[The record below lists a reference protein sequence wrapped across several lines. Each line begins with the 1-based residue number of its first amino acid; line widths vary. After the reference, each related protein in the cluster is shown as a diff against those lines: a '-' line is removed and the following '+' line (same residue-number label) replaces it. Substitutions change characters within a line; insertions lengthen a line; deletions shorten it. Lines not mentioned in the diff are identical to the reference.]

1 MEVLVIKKFLA
12 LLVALSL
19 LTPILVVPAK
29 AGADLDGAK
38 TVEVTTSFKPTI
50 GSPVQPKGNLNE
62 KGISK
67 NSTITT
73 KPELKEEKTY
83 YSDTIQVLVT
93 ERIRNRIDEKLLDFE
108 EEIKMLAQ
116 VVYNE
121 ARGIKG
127 MHHKA
132 GPIWCILNR
141 VNHEDFD
148 DNISDVITYPGAFA
162 WNSNT
167 RIEEQFVEL
176 AKDVLTRWLLEQEG
190 YTEVGR
196 VLPSDYL
203 YFHGADGVNKYKKT
217 NNSKIYWDWLL
228 ESPYTD

>member
-1 MEVLVIKKFLA
+1 LEVLVIKKFLT

-19 LTPILVVPAK
+19 LTSILVVPAK
-29 AGADLDGAK
+29 AGADLDRTK
-38 TVEVTTSFKPTI
+38 TTEVTTSFKPTI
-50 GSPVQPKGNLNE
+50 GSSIQPKGNLNE

-127 MHHKA
+127 THHKA
-132 GPIWCILNR
+132 GPIWCVLNR
-141 VNHEDFD
+141 VD
-148 DNISDVITYPGAFA
+148 DERFSETISEVITYPNAFA
-162 WNSNT
+162 WYANT
-167 RIEEQFVEL
+167 KVEQEFVDL
-176 AKDVLTRWLLEQEG
+176 ATDVVTRWLLEKEG
-190 YTEVGR
+190 CTEVGR
-196 VLPSDYL
+196 VLPQDYL
-203 YFHGADGVNKYKKT
+203 FFHGTDGVNKFKKT
-217 NNSKIYWDWLL
+217 VNAKVYWDWTLG
-228 ESPYTD
+228 SPYTD